1 MKNLTDP
8 RQHERPVS
16 PEKATEAASYEPPR
30 ITRKRSLE
38 RVTLG
43 TGTVKPGGGV
53 GGN

>member
-1 MKNLTDP
+1 MKNNENT
-8 RQHERPVS
+8 QKHERIES
-16 PEKATEAASYEPPR
+16 ATPAREEAYEAPR